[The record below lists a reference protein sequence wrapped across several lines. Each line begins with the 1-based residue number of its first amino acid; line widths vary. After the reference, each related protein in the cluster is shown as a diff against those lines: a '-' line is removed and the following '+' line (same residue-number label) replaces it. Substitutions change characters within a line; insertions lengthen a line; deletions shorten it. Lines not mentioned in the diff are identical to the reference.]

1 MKKIPFVFILDH
13 LFQLSPSIKPMFG
26 CHAVYIG
33 EKIFLILR
41 NGKDHPEAN
50 GIWIA
55 TSKEHHQSLK
65 KEIPSLKTI
74 DILSG
79 GKGETHWQMISSE
92 NDDFE
97 NSAARICHM
106 ILNGDQRIGKIPKRK
121 NVKGKTKV
129 GCPL

>member
-1 MKKIPFVFILDH
+1 MKKIPFDFILDY
-13 LFQLSPSIKPMFG
+13 LLPSGPTVKPMFG
-26 CHAVYIG
+26 CHGVYIG

-79 GKGETHWQMISSE
+79 GKGETHWQMISNE
-92 NDDFE
+92 TDDFE
-97 NSAARICHM
+97 HSAARICAM
-106 ILNGDQRIGKIPKRK
+106 ILSGDQRIGKIPKRK
-121 NVKGKTKV
+121 SLKSKTKTSS
-129 GCPL
+129 